1 MLSTSANAI
10 AQRKL
15 STVKPGTSLLTRS
28 TINPL
33 ITNEKRPKVTMVKG
47 RAKIVITGLMKVLTS
62 PSTTAIT
69 RVFTKLEIWTPGRI
83 AAVI

>member
-1 MLSTSANAI
+1 
-10 AQRKL
+10 
-15 STVKPGTSLLTRS
+15 
-28 TINPL
+28 
-33 ITNEKRPKVTMVKG
+33 MVKG